1 MIRFSIIVPV
11 YNVERYLERC
21 LDSICNQSYTN
32 IEIILIDDGS
42 SDNSKEIYERYAQN
56 DNRLVVIRQ
65 ENQGLSAARNAGLN
79 HASGEYILFVD
90 SDDYIDVDACNRFN
104 VVIEN
109 CFPDMIIGG
118 ATVQEDNREYSMVHS
133 NLSEDV
139 EYTGITYSGLAIDAR
154 EWYAPVWLGCYSRNY
169 LEQNSLRFKNGIYHE
184 DIELQPRLFLNA
196 SKIRFMDGTFYY
208 YCIRSDS
215 ITTKT
220 SKPII
225 DKKMSDIMA
234 TLEEWRAIFSEDR
247 YGSIQKLLYGMLA
260 KQFLYFSRLYKNT
273 DIKKVNG
280 VGFRFL
286 WKYALDYKEK
296 GKALLFFCL
305 PHLYVNL

>member
-42 SDNSKEIYERYAQN
+42 SDNSKVIYERYAQN
-56 DNRLVVIRQ
+56 DNRIAVIRQ
-65 ENQGLSAARNAGLN
+65 TNQGLSAARNAGLES
-79 HASGEYILFVD
+79 ASGEYILFVD
-90 SDDYIDVDACNRFN
+90 SDDYIDVDTCGRFN
-104 VVIEN
+104 TVIEN
-109 CFPDMIIGG
+109 AAPEIIVGG
-118 ATVQEDNREYSMVHS
+118 ATVHEENRDYPMLHT
-133 NLSEDV
+133 NLSENL
-139 EYTGITYSGLAIDAR
+139 EYTGITYSRLAIDAR
-154 EWYAPVWLGCYSRNY
+154 EWYAPVWLGCYNRSF
-169 LEQNSLRFKNGIYHE
+169 LEHNNLRFKKGIYHE

-196 SKIRFMDGTFYY
+196 TKIRFMEGTFYH

-220 SKPII
+220 SKTVINR
-225 DKKMSDIMA
+225 KMSDIMN
-234 TLEEWRAIFSEDR
+234 TLGEWKKTFSEER
-247 YGSIQKLLYGMLA
+247 YSCIQKLLFGMLA

-273 DIKKVNG
+273 YIKKVNG
-280 VGFRFL
+280 VDFPFL
-286 WKYALDYKEK
+286 WKYSLDYKEK